1 MKKIILIFILASMIS
16 CNGTHRVDVWKTV
29 AIAPGDSIV
38 LQRLKAPATVE
49 IKNLSH
55 KTINLVSELNIPKT
69 IIANSE
75 FQYRLPKKSR
85 LTMEN
90 PNSDSVSI
98 HLHYSSSRPVL
109 INNKEL
115 R

>member
-1 MKKIILIFILASMIS
+1 MIS
-16 CNGTHRVDVWKTV
+16 CIGTHRVDVCKTL

-38 LQRLKAPATVE
+38 IQKLKAPATLE

-55 KTINLVSELNIPKT
+55 ETVNLISELNMPKT
-69 IIANSE
+69 IIANS
-75 FQYRLPKKSR
+75 QLNYRLPKKSR
-85 LTMEN
+85 LILEN
-90 PNSDSVSI
+90 QNPDPVSI
-98 HLHYSSSRPVL
+98 HLHYSSSKPII

>member
-1 MKKIILIFILASMIS
+1 MKKVTLILILIS
-16 CNGTHRVDVWKTV
+16 IMSCIGTHRVDVWKTV
-29 AIAPGDSIV
+29 TIAPGDSII
-38 LQRLKAPATVE
+38 LQKLKAPATLE

-55 KTINLVSELNIPKT
+55 ETVNLVSELNMPKT
-69 IIANSE
+69 IIANS
-75 FQYRLPKKSR
+75 QLNYRLPKKSR
-85 LTMEN
+85 LIMEN

-98 HLHYSSSRPVL
+98 HLHYFSSRPIL

>member
-1 MKKIILIFILASMIS
+1 MKKVTLILILASMAS
-16 CNGTHRVDVWKTV
+16 CIGTHRVDVWKTI

-38 LQRLKAPATVE
+38 LQKLKAPATLE
-49 IKNLSH
+49 IKNLSPA
-55 KTINLVSELNIPKT
+55 TVNLVSELNMPKT
-69 IIANSE
+69 IIANS
-75 FQYRLPKKSR
+75 QLNYRLPKKSR
-85 LTMEN
+85 LIMEN

-98 HLHYSSSRPVL
+98 HLHYSSSRPIL

>member
-1 MKKIILIFILASMIS
+1 MKKVTLILIFASTMS
-16 CNGTHRVDVWKTV
+16 CIGAHRVDVWKTM

-38 LQRLKAPATVE
+38 LQKLKAPATLE
-49 IKNLSH
+49 IKNLSNE
-55 KTINLVSELNIPKT
+55 TVNLVSELNMPKT
-69 IIANSE
+69 IIANS
-75 FQYRLPKKSR
+75 QLNYRFPKRSR
-85 LTMEN
+85 LIMEN

-98 HLHYSSSRPVL
+98 HLHYSSSRPIL

>member
-1 MKKIILIFILASMIS
+1 MKKVTLILIFASMMS
-16 CNGTHRVDVWKTV
+16 CIGTHRVDVWKTI

-38 LQRLKAPATVE
+38 LQKLKAPATLE
-49 IKNLSH
+49 IKNLSNE
-55 KTINLVSELNIPKT
+55 TVNLVSELNMPKT
-69 IIANSE
+69 IIANS
-75 FQYRLPKKSR
+75 QLNYRLPKKSR
-85 LTMEN
+85 LIMEN

-98 HLHYSSSRPVL
+98 HLHYSSNKPII